1 MAEAKSPMTPR
12 GGDGAMS
19 RSGQKLI
26 QAAREALAMARGEE
40 VPGAVLHQA
49 PTRALPSDPH
59 LQGSSGPAPTRTRED
74 A

>member
-1 MAEAKSPMTPR
+1 MTEARSPMTAR

-40 VPGAVLHQA
+40 VPGAVIHQA
-49 PTRALPSDPH
+49 LTRALPSDPQ
-59 LQGSSGPAPTRTRED
+59 LQGSSGPAPMRTRED
-74 A
+74 S

>member
-1 MAEAKSPMTPR
+1 MVDAKSPMTPR

-49 PTRALPSDPH
+49 PTRTLPSNLQ
-59 LQGSSGPAPTRTRED
+59 LQGSSGPAPTRTREES
-74 A
+74 